1 MSDWT
6 AHFKELE
13 QLPAPMRDALL
24 RGSRPLEF
32 AAGTLLFGPGR
43 PAEHLLLLLS
53 GRVRVT
59 QVSDTGREV
68 VLYRV
73 GAGESCVLTSACML
87 AYDDLATEGVA
98 ETDIDA
104 IGIPR
109 ATFDDMMALSPEFR
123 GFVMRAWSRRVTDL
137 LSLID
142 DIAFQRIDLRLAVRL
157 LAMAEG
163 DTVRATHQQLATELG
178 SAREVISRAL
188 SEFQRRGWIEQARGE
203 LRLTD
208 PGALEK
214 LTQTAER

>member
-1 MSDWT
+1 MQDWT
-6 AHFKELE
+6 THFKELE
-13 QLPAPMRDALL
+13 QLPPAMRTALTQGC
-24 RGSRPLEF
+24 RAMAF
-32 AAGTLLFGPGR
+32 AAGTRLFGPGQ
-43 PAEHLLLLLS
+43 PADHLLLLLS

-59 QVSDTGREV
+59 QLSETGREV

-98 ETDIDA
+98 ETDIEA

-109 ATFDDMMALSPEFR
+109 GTFDRMMAQSPEFR

-137 LSLID
+137 LALID
-142 DIAFQRIDLRLAVRL
+142 DIAFQRIDLRLAARL

-163 DTVRATHQQLATELG
+163 ELVRATHQQLAAELG

-203 LRLTD
+203 VRLTD
-208 PGALEK
+208 RAALEK
-214 LTQTAER
+214 LMQGAER

>member
-1 MSDWT
+1 MLDWI

-13 QLPAPMRDALL
+13 HLPAEMRTSLL
-24 RGSRPLEF
+24 RDSRQLTFP
-32 AAGTLLFGPGR
+32 AGARLFGPGR

-53 GRVRVT
+53 GRVK
-59 QVSDTGREV
+59 VSQISESGREV

-87 AYDDLATEGVA
+87 AYDDLVTEGVA
-98 ETDIDA
+98 ETQVQA

-109 ATFDDMMALSPEFR
+109 RVFDDMIAESPDFR
-123 GFVMRAWSRRVTDL
+123 GFIMRAWSRRVTDL

-142 DIAFQRIDLRLAVRL
+142 DIAFQRIDLRLATRL
-157 LAMAEG
+157 LAMANG
-163 DTVRATHQQLATELG
+163 DVVQATHQQLAAELG

-203 LRLTD
+203 VRLID
-208 PGALEK
+208 RPALEK
-214 LTQTAER
+214 LTQAAER

>member
-1 MSDWT
+1 MDDWT
-6 AHFKELE
+6 AYFKEMD
-13 QLPAPMRDALL
+13 QLPAPMRKSLL
-24 RGSRPLEF
+24 RNSRKLQFPAGSR
-32 AAGTLLFGPGR
+32 LFGPGQ
-43 PAEHLLLLLS
+43 PAEYLLLLVS
-53 GRVRVT
+53 GKVRVT

-87 AYDDLATEGVA
+87 AYDDLATEGLA
-98 ETDIDA
+98 ETDVEA

-109 ATFDDMMALSPEFR
+109 ATFDELMAMSPDFR

-142 DIAFQRIDLRLAVRL
+142 DIAFQRIDLRLATRL

-163 DTVRATHQQLATELG
+163 DTVHATHQQLAAELG
-178 SAREVISRAL
+178 SAREVISRTL

-203 LRLTD
+203 VRLMD
-208 PGALEK
+208 RPALEK
-214 LTQTAER
+214 LTREPEV

>member
-1 MSDWT
+1 MTDWT
-6 AHFKELE
+6 AYFTELD
-13 QLPAPMRDALL
+13 QLPAPMRATLL
-24 RGSRPLEF
+24 RDSRRLKFP
-32 AAGTLLFGPGR
+32 AGTRLFGPGQ
-43 PAEHLLLLLS
+43 PAGYLLLLIS
-53 GRVRVT
+53 GRIRVT
-59 QVSDTGREV
+59 QMSETGREV

-87 AYDDLATEGVA
+87 AYDDLAAEGVA
-98 ETDIDA
+98 ETALQA

-109 ATFDDMMALSPEFR
+109 ATFDEMMALSAEFR

-142 DIAFQRIDLRLAVRL
+142 DIAFQRIDLRLAARL
-157 LAMAEG
+157 LAMVEG

-203 LRLTD
+203 LRLID
-208 PGALEK
+208 RPALEN
-214 LTQTAER
+214 LTQGAER